1 MDIRH
6 KLYPYPVLSK
16 FSDDYS
22 NSSFETVV
30 TPEKDGFNLK
40 LNFLTEI
47 NNDGIKELIEDG
59 LARIVYHLE
68 CSQTGFRIALK
79 TEKSELLFPIDRK
92 LVTGKLQVCSFIV
105 AQKEIFGY
113 LNKDFHEDYRGF
125 KFDIDEGCILAIGGQ
140 TNIQFE
146 SSLNDIAYTPS
157 VFTII
162 KNRNELQNEMIVDL
176 NQNKIVIMLPEKEFN
191 NYRSLRGQAFIQP
204 VLNSI
209 IIIPALSFAL
219 SEVAK
224 RQTSERFEFDSY
236 SWYRAIKKSLK
247 NRFDCDIE
255 LDSFS
260 EQNMLELAQKL
271 IDAPL
276 SDALQI
282 LTSGYTNVYEDEE
295 GKI

>member
-6 KLYPYPVLSK
+6 KLYPYPVLYK

-59 LARIVYHLE
+59 LAKIVYHLE
-68 CSQTGFRIALK
+68 CSQTGFRIVLK
-79 TEKSELLFPIDRK
+79 TEKSELLFPVDRK

-105 AQKEIFGY
+105 AQKDIFGY

-162 KNRNELQNEMIVDL
+162 KNRNELQKEMIVDL

-219 SEVAK
+219 NEVAK
-224 RQTSERFEFDSY
+224 KQTSERFEFDSY

-247 NRFDCDIE
+247 NRFDGDIE